1 MRGRQTA
8 CAFTGYRP
16 QKLPWLSDERDPR
29 CADLKRRL
37 RAAVEDACRCEM
49 EHFLCGMAQGCDL
62 YFAELVL
69 EMKRDWPEITLDA
82 AVPCPTQA
90 DGWPAED
97 RVRRQRLLAACDYE
111 TMVQERYGLGCMM
124 RRNRYMV
131 DHAAMVIAVYD
142 GQAGGTQRTV
152 EYALRRCLPVVLVP
166 PVEES
171 EYARR

>member
-1 MRGRQTA
+1 
-8 CAFTGYRP
+8 
-16 QKLPWLSDERDPR
+16 
-29 CADLKRRL
+29 
-37 RAAVEDACRCEM
+37 M

-69 EMKRDWPEITLDA
+69 EMKRDWPEITLEA

-111 TMVQERYGLGCMM
+111 TMVQERYGPGCMM